1 MFILSGPNNYK
12 KNLLDNFHD
21 KLIDLKI
28 ALIYANKRHYGKYI
42 LRQWVNTEKVN
53 MVSTW
58 YSFVQ

>member
-1 MFILSGPNNYK
+1 MVPGWPHVVE

-21 KLIDLKI
+21 KLIDLKMTTV
-28 ALIYANKRHYGKYI
+28 KHYGKYI
-42 LRQWVNTEKVN
+42 LRQWVNTEKIN

>member
-1 MFILSGPNNYK
+1 MAPGWPHLVE
-12 KNLLDNFHD
+12 KNLLYNFHD

-28 ALIYANKRHYGKYI
+28 TTVKHYGKYI
-42 LRQWVNTEKVN
+42 LRQWVNTEKIN